1 MKPLRRIRRIIR
13 RLAGSRS
20 SARHTSDR
28 GYLVCSSPRCGSTY
42 FCELL
47 ASTGVLGIPREYLN
61 VAGGWGQLDRKRP
74 TDLRLLLD
82 RVLRAGSTPNG
93 IYALK
98 VHADHFAAIAA
109 VVDPVRTLPNMK
121 FVRIRRR
128 DILAQA
134 ISWSRAEQTHQFRA
148 TDRQTH
154 VPTYDA
160 TGIRTFLRLLIE
172 QDARWERMFAE
183 VGCMPLEIEYESLV
197 EDPQRDVTRVAT
209 LMGLTQPVPIA
220 PRRVKVTIQR
230 DQLNAEWRSRFLA
243 ETGDEFGHL
252 AIVAMPRWMPGS
264 ASAS

>member
-1 MKPLRRIRRIIR
+1 MKPLRRLRRIIR

-20 SARHTSDR
+20 SARHSADR

-121 FVRIRRR
+121 FV
-128 DILAQA
+128 
-134 ISWSRAEQTHQFRA
+134 
-148 TDRQTH
+148 
-154 VPTYDA
+154 
-160 TGIRTFLRLLIE
+160 
-172 QDARWERMFAE
+172 
-183 VGCMPLEIEYESLV
+183 
-197 EDPQRDVTRVAT
+197 
-209 LMGLTQPVPIA
+209 
-220 PRRVKVTIQR
+220 
-230 DQLNAEWRSRFLA
+230 
-243 ETGDEFGHL
+243 
-252 AIVAMPRWMPGS
+252 
-264 ASAS
+264 